1 MKYWT
6 EKNFVIAE
14 QSILVKFDSF
24 KYFYKVNR
32 IINSLSSFMIEDSR
46 IQGSTNLLHISENQ
60 ILCSINDVEHKF
72 CNIADTDV
80 YIIVYLYIYSVL
92 NECNIF
98 GVHSVVL
105 SKDDNCILILGDF
118 GSGKT
123 TLSWELKRQGWEIL
137 SADQSFVF
145 LKNNQMYFYK
155 GSNIAAY
162 NGEYLTL
169 CPKQIAE
176 DIKIK
181 NIIILKGLADC
192 GQVEFKRNK
201 NINHAYK
208 VMWRYMTWPW
218 NTLLVGDFCQSD
230 FLKNKYYCNLSNYLS
245 RLNPIRFWEVRGDSK
260 NISIL
265 MNEILGRKYD

>member
-6 EKNFVIAE
+6 EKTFVIAQ
-14 QSILVKFDSF
+14 QSILVRFDSL

-32 IINSLSSFMIEDSR
+32 LINSLSNFMIEDSQ
-46 IQGSTNLLHISENQ
+46 IQVANNLLHICENK
-60 ILCSINDVEHKF
+60 IFCSINDAVHEF

-80 YIIVYLYIYSVL
+80 YVIVYLCIYSVL

-98 GVHSVVL
+98 GIHSVVL

-145 LKNNQMYFYK
+145 FKNNYMYFHK

-162 NGEYLTL
+162 NGEYLTI
-169 CPKQIAE
+169 CTKPTVE

-181 NIIILKGLADC
+181 NVIILKGLADY

-201 NINHAYK
+201 NISRFYK

-218 NTLLVGDFCQSD
+218 NTLLVGEFHQSD
-230 FLKNKYYCNLSNYLS
+230 FLKNKYYYNLSNYLS
-245 RLNPIRFWEVRGDSK
+245 SLKQVRFWEVRGDSK
-260 NISIL
+260 KISIL